1 MRECFVVAEEGA
13 DRARIE
19 QAIIT
24 MPHYFADYDTTVH
37 FLSEEE
43 LLRDHGGLPHGGFV
57 FRGGR
62 TGRQE
67 QNRAL
72 VEFKLTLD
80 SNPEF
85 TACVLRCV

>member
-1 MRECFVVAEEGA
+1 MGGGGGGRPG
-13 DRARIE
+13 RIE

-43 LLRDHGGLPHGGFV
+43 LARDYGGLPHGGFV

-62 TGRQE
+62 TGRRR
-67 QNRAL
+67 NR
-72 VEFKLTLD
+72 TGPWWNSD
-80 SNPEF
+80 
-85 TACVLRCV
+85 